1 MEKNAHD
8 EITAFDTLYTTNHI
22 QMLKIVLP
30 YFDHSIRKKLTVY
43 IKYLELQYTLSY
55 FKEHPNEL
63 CGCSYD
69 KKEFNISQL
78 CTDVLPFC
86 TSEEKQRIEQIAG
99 LFHTIEMYKEMSQM
113 MEVMKS
119 FAPDTAAGMPF
130 DFSPEMFSSLA
141 SGGFSDIS
149 PDMLSLFSSLFSGNS
164 NKENPESTNI
174 NDTSRND
181 TDQNDI
187 NQNNT
192 GSNNADRNDAN
203 QDNIGSNNADQ
214 DNTSSNNAANSN
226 GMMDMLMGML
236 SPEQKTMFEM
246 FGGNNTHESE

>member
-63 CGCSYD
+63 CSCSYD

-78 CTDVLPFC
+78 CTDILPFC

-99 LFHTIEMYKEMSQM
+99 LFHTIETYKEMSQM

-119 FAPDTAAGMPF
+119 FAPDSAAGMPF
-130 DFSPEMFSSLA
+130 DFSPEMFSNLA

-164 NKENPESTNI
+164 NKENPESTNT
-174 NDTSRND
+174 NDTCRND
-181 TDQNDI
+181 TNRNDI
-187 NQNNT
+187 SQNNT
-192 GSNNADRNDAN
+192 GSNNAN
-203 QDNIGSNNADQ
+203 QDNTGNND
-214 DNTSSNNAANSN
+214 AANSN

>member
-130 DFSPEMFSSLA
+130 DFSPEMFSNLA

-164 NKENPESTNI
+164 NKENPESTNT

-181 TDQNDI
+181 AARNDI

-192 GSNNADRNDAN
+192 G
-203 QDNIGSNNADQ
+203 
-214 DNTSSNNAANSN
+214 SNNAANSN